1 MDYSS
6 KVRRLK
12 YLVEK
17 EADLPMGAIDS
28 RRRTP
33 DYCRARQ
40 VFCCFML
47 VDIEIGYASLSK
59 HIDRHRTSLY
69 FYEKEHERYMS
80 DARVYPQYNKL
91 YNKVKEEYW
100 KSLDY
105 VYEDNPLGVLSELND
120 IDIKIADLSRKKE
133 LLNNEFNAMS
143 NGENNS

>member
-1 MDYSS
+1 MDYNS

-91 YNKVKEEYW
+91 YNKVREEYW